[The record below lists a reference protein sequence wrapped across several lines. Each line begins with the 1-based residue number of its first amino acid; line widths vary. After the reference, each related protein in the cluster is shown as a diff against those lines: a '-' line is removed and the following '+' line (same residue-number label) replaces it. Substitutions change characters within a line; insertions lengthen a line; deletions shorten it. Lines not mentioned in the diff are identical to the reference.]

1 MTRKKGVVKLQDSKP
16 GSIDSMQAVD
26 INELESR
33 LLKLKTWERFLIRLL
48 IAVTAINIMG
58 GCLYKGNHDIII
70 TFSYLSCII
79 IMACLLAVSC
89 YMRKTDAA
97 IRESIKSLIGSK
109 ELIYFVLLGS
119 FCVGLY
125 DMLFHSNFIYDFF
138 CTWLFLL
145 LMICIL
151 PISFMLFYIHI

>member
-1 MTRKKGVVKLQDSKP
+1 MTKKKGVVKLQDSKP

-33 LLKLKTWERFLIRLL
+33 LLKLRTWERFLIRLL
-48 IAVTAINIMG
+48 IAATAINIMG

-97 IRESIKSLIGSK
+97 IRESVKSLLGGK

-125 DMLFHSNFIYDFF
+125 DMLFHSNFIFDFF
-138 CTWLFLL
+138 VHGF
-145 LMICIL
+145 
-151 PISFMLFYIHI
+151 FYF